1 MLLSEMINAQES
13 HSSCRHSEPSIRIF
27 ILLMKSY
34 GLPRWL
40 RDKNPPAVQKT
51 RVQSLDQEDPLEK
64 KMATHSTTLA

>member
-1 MLLSEMINAQES
+1 MLLSEMANAQES
-13 HSSCRHSEPSIRIF
+13 HSSCHHSEPSIRIF

>member
-1 MLLSEMINAQES
+1 MLLSEVVNAQES

-40 RDKNPPAVQKT
+40 RDKNLPAIQKT